1 MKVKRIGGRSANHGR
16 RRTRA
21 LRKAQPVPKY
31 HAIRAWLRWF
41 PRMPTMFEW
50 EYLLVDEAM
59 NRYQNKTHA
68 AAAVGLTREGFRK
81 KLLRMGWS

>member
-1 MKVKRIGGRSANHGR
+1 V
-16 RRTRA
+16 
-21 LRKAQPVPKY
+21 KAQRTKARTANKRKSRRPVRGSVPKY
-31 HAIRAWLRWF
+31 HAVRAWLRWF
-41 PRMPTMFEW
+41 KRLPTMFEW

-81 KLLRMGWS
+81 KLIRMGIS

>member
-1 MKVKRIGGRSANHGR
+1 M
-16 RRTRA
+16 
-21 LRKAQPVPKY
+21 KAQSTKARHTNKRKSRKNPVPKY
-31 HAIRAWLRWF
+31 QAVRAWLRWF
-41 PRMPTMFEW
+41 KRLPTMFEW

-81 KLLRMGWS
+81 KLIRMGL